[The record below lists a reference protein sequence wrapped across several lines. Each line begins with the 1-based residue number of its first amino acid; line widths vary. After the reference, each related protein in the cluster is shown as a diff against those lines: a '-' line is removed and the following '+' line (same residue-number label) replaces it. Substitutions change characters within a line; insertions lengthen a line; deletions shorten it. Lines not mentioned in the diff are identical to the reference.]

1 MTFRTL
7 SVGFGAIV
15 LKYSLKTHN
24 LLDRLLPHPQSGAHR
39 RRIGGRQI
47 VIRLDLAIEVED
59 LYASH
64 APLIFVCHNGRG
76 LCLGGRETTPQ
87 GIRRHHRTVLL
98 TTARASASTASDRFT
113 LCAAGWIFFVFA
125 RV

>member
-39 RRIGGRQI
+39 RHCAEQVGRSSCLPGSHPGDGGECFSVLTGTLWMSTGPSQPRPPGNI
-47 VIRLDLAIEVED
+47 CRLCFYSKSMET
-59 LYASH
+59 
-64 APLIFVCHNGRG
+64 
-76 LCLGGRETTPQ
+76 CL
-87 GIRRHHRTVLL
+87 
-98 TTARASASTASDRFT
+98 ST
-113 LCAAGWIFFVFA
+113 LGKCFFGQ
-125 RV
+125 RK